1 MSRTLTPAATALILL
16 LATPALAQQ
25 TPAAPQT
32 AAPASAEVRAGY
44 ERMDALSRSLFW
56 SQEFEKN
63 PADREA
69 AAALPRALREL
80 GRHQEA
86 AEAAERAL
94 VVQPDN
100 VEVLLEA
107 GRAHIARGQA
117 FYGIA
122 ALEKAA
128 QLAPRDWR
136 PLSLLGVAYEQVR
149 RPEDAADAWARGL
162 ALSPENPAILT
173 NMAMGP
179 MTSGDLATAEGLLRR
194 AAVSPEAGLQ
204 VRQNLALVLGL
215 RGELGEAERMLRRDL
230 PPEMA
235 DANLAWIRQRT
246 AGGTGTAGRTWSSLQ

>member
-1 MSRTLTPAATALILL
+1 MSRTLLLAATALTL

-25 TPAAPQT
+25 QTAPTPAET
-32 AAPASAEVRAGY
+32 RASY
-44 ERMDALSRSLFW
+44 ERMDPLSRSLFW

-63 PADREA
+63 PADPEA

-100 VEVLLEA
+100 VEALLEA

-117 FYGIA
+117 FYGIVH
-122 ALEKAA
+122 LERAA

-136 PLSLLGVAYEQVR
+136 AHSLLGVAFEQTR
-149 RPEDAADAWARGL
+149 RPEDAAAAWAQGL

-179 MTSGDLATAEGLLRR
+179 MMAGDLAVAEGLLRR
-194 AAVSPEAGLQ
+194 AAVHPEAGLQ

-215 RGELGEAERMLRRDL
+215 KGELGEAERMLRRDL

-235 DANLAWIRQRT
+235 DANLAWIRQRS
-246 AGGTGTAGRTWSSLQ
+246 ADGTGAGARTWSSLQ

>member
-1 MSRTLTPAATALILL
+1 MSRTLLLAATALTL

-25 TPAAPQT
+25 QT
-32 AAPASAEVRAGY
+32 AAPATAEVRASY
-44 ERMDALSRSLFW
+44 ERMDPLSRSLFW

-63 PADREA
+63 PADPEA
-69 AAALPRALREL
+69 GAALPRSLREL

-122 ALEKAA
+122 PLERAA
-128 QLAPRDWR
+128 RLAPRDWR
-136 PLSLLGVAYEQVR
+136 PHSLLGVAYEQTR
-149 RPEDAADAWARGL
+149 RPEDAAAAWAQGL

-179 MTSGDLATAEGLLRR
+179 MMAGDLVTAEDYLRR
-194 AAVSPEAGLQ
+194 AAAHPEAGLK

-215 RGELGEAERMLRRDL
+215 KGELGEAERMLRRDL

-235 DANLAWIRQRT
+235 DANLAWIRQRS
-246 AGGTGTAGRTWSSLQ
+246 ADGTGAGGRTWSSLQ

>member
-1 MSRTLTPAATALILL
+1 MSRTLLLAATALGLL
-16 LATPALAQQ
+16 TTPALAQQ
-25 TPAAPQT
+25 GAGAAPT
-32 AAPASAEVRAGY
+32 DRAAY
-44 ERMDALSRSLFW
+44 ERMDPLSRSLFW

-63 PADREA
+63 PSDPEA

-100 VEVLLEA
+100 VEALLEA

-117 FYGIA
+117 FYGVGH
-122 ALEKAA
+122 LERAA

-136 PLSLLGVAYEQVR
+136 PLSLLGVAYEQVK
-149 RPEDAADAWARGL
+149 RPDDAADAWARGL
-162 ALSPENPAILT
+162 ALSPDNPAILA

-179 MTSGDLATAEGLLRR
+179 LTSGDLTTAEGLLRR
-194 AAVSPEAGLQ
+194 AAAHPEAGLQ

-215 RGELGEAERMLRRDL
+215 KGDLAEAERMLRRDL
-230 PPEMA
+230 PPEVA
-235 DANLAWIRQRT
+235 DANLAWIRQRSET
-246 AGGTGTAGRTWSSLQ
+246 GSAGARTWSSLQ

>member
-1 MSRTLTPAATALILL
+1 MSRTLLLAATALTL

-25 TPAAPQT
+25 TTT
-32 AAPASAEVRAGY
+32 AAPSPAETRAGY
-44 ERMDALSRSLFW
+44 ERMDPLSRSLFW

-63 PADREA
+63 PADPEA

-94 VVQPDN
+94 IAQPDN
-100 VEVLLEA
+100 VEALLEA

-122 ALEKAA
+122 HLERAA
-128 QLAPRDWR
+128 RLAPDDWR
-136 PLSLLGVAYEQVR
+136 PHSLLGVAFEQTR
-149 RPEDAADAWARGL
+149 RPEDAAAAWARGL

-179 MTSGDLATAEGLLRR
+179 MMAGDLAMAESLLRR
-194 AAVSPEAGLQ
+194 AAAHPEAGLK

-215 RGELGEAERMLRRDL
+215 KGELGEAERMLRRDL

-235 DANLAWIRQRT
+235 DANLAWIRQRSADG
-246 AGGTGTAGRTWSSLQ
+246 AGAGGRTWSSLQ